1 MRTIMPAFGRH
12 AEAARIIGHIVTGYG
27 ELEFN
32 LAWDTAWLT
41 KHESIAFKVMFRGPG
56 EMQRILMADAL
67 VRERLSPGKLRTR
80 WEQAIAGLHHC
91 RKIRNQYAHCQ
102 WGDDARG
109 LWFVALE
116 EIANEH
122 ETFDLT
128 ALSRH
133 VVDVELVR
141 EQEDYFCF
149 VMDSLNWLAL
159 EGQVLVGRLQSNPHP
174 EVHRSESPPKLHN

>member
-1 MRTIMPAFGRH
+1 MRSIMPAFGRH
-12 AEAARIIGHIVTGYG
+12 AEEARIIGHIVTGYG

-32 LAWDTAWLT
+32 LAWAAAWLSGQ
-41 KHESIAFKVMFRGPG
+41 ESIAFKVMFRGPG

-67 VRERLSPGKLRTR
+67 VRERLNPGKLRTR
-80 WEQAIAGLHHC
+80 WEQAIAGMHHC

-109 LWFVALE
+109 LWFTALE

-122 ETFDLT
+122 ETFDLK
-128 ALSRH
+128 ALSQH
-133 VVDVELVR
+133 VIDLQLVR

-149 VMDSLNWLAL
+149 VMDCLSWLAF
-159 EGQVLVGRLQSNPHP
+159 EGQFLAGRLRANHFA
-174 EVHRSESPPKLHN
+174 EVQRSEPPPRLHN